1 MIMAIR
7 IVGFDKIE
15 KNTFKGF
22 ITVAISD
29 RRTGIEICLPGF
41 TLHEKGNVWV
51 ELPGMRNKNGA
62 YQKDLKTMYFC
73 DPIMEKQFKDLILE
87 KLIKYRTQY
96 IEKVEKTKSLP
107 EDLIKFD

>member
-1 MIMAIR
+1 MGIR
-7 IVGFDKIE
+7 VVKFDKWE
-15 KNTFKGF
+15 NNTFKGF

-51 ELPGMRNKNGA
+51 ELPGMRDKDGV
-62 YQKDLKTMYFC
+62 YQKNLKTMYFC

-87 KLIKYRTQY
+87 EYYKFMGQY
-96 IEKVEKTKSLP
+96 DKKVEEPISLT